1 MDVEQFDRIAKG
13 LGSGASRRRLLR
25 LGSALLPVG
34 LLAAWPREAAGAEQ
48 RNRRQRNRRQW
59 DADGDGLGAA
69 TERRLGTAVRNPDTD
84 GDGLTDGAEFTH
96 HGTDPLLGD
105 TDRDGLGDADEIHIV
120 TNPLDSDTDDDGLP
134 DGQEAIVVRL
144 IDPREKACRDLCFV
158 QLNGCCGGAKNCPN
172 VCVRQ
177 MRACASLCIS

>member
-59 DADGDGLGAA
+59 DADGDGLRAV
-69 TERRLGTAVRNPDTD
+69 TERRLGTGVQNPDTD
-84 GDGLTDGAEFTH
+84 GDSLTDGAESRT
-96 HGTDPLLGD
+96 HGTDPRSGD
-105 TDRDGLGDADEIHIV
+105 TDSDGLGDAEEFDID

-134 DGQEAIVVRL
+134 DGQEVIVHV
-144 IDPREKACRDLCFV
+144 IDPAERACRDQCFV
-158 QLNGCCGGAKNCPN
+158 ELNACCGGAKNCPK
-172 VCVRQ
+172 VCVHQ
-177 MRACASLCIS
+177 MRACGSGCIS